1 MRREFHVT
9 AYIIRRLLIAV
20 PILFLASLLTFFL
33 VINSGDP
40 LENLRAKPGISPQV
54 IRNEEIRLGL
64 DKPFVERYTTW
75 AGKFIT
81 GDLGTDMK
89 NRPVWPALWSAIKY
103 TLRLVL
109 IAEFIAFSIGL
120 MVGIVSG
127 VRQYSGFDYSATFI
141 SFLFFSLPVF
151 WFANLLKVF
160 GAIKF
165 NDWLE
170 NPGISLLFAV
180 LVTAFIGGSFW
191 LIGRKREQLRLA
203 KPGAGLKWGGI
214 ALGVTGLVMLSFG
227 LYFRNREYGR
237 FVKTLGSQPRD
248 LADNF
253 GSRLWS
259 YVGHGVLPV
268 VVLFTI
274 SYAGYSRYMRAS
286 MLEQLNAD
294 HVRTARAKGL
304 SETRVIMR
312 HAFRN
317 ALIPIATIATL
328 SWGGLIAGAVITE
341 RVFAWNGMGDF
352 FLDSLANPS
361 PDPNRLLAFVMVTA
375 MATILFNIV
384 ADIIYAF
391 LDPRIRV
398 G

>member
-1 MRREFHVT
+1 MLAFIVRRV
-9 AYIIRRLLIAV
+9 LIAIPV
-20 PILFLASLLTFFL
+20 LFFASLLTFFL
-33 VINSGDP
+33 VTNSGDP
-40 LENLRAKPGISPQV
+40 LEALRVKPGISQQV
-54 IRNEEIRLGL
+54 IRNEEVRLGL
-64 DKPFVERYTTW
+64 DKPFVGRYTTW
-75 AGKFIT
+75 ATSFIR
-81 GDLGTDMK
+81 GDMGLDMK
-89 NRPVWPALWSAIKY
+89 NRPVWPQLWAAIKY
-103 TLRLVL
+103 TMRLVL
-109 IAEFIAFSIGL
+109 IAELLALTIGL
-120 MVGIVSG
+120 MIGIISG
-127 VRQYSGFDYSATFI
+127 VRQYSSFDYSSTFI

-165 NDWLE
+165 NDWLQ
-170 NPGISLLFAV
+170 NPGVSVLMATLITGLIGGLFYFIGKKRERLKISL
-180 LVTAFIGGSFW
+180 
-191 LIGRKREQLRLA
+191 
-203 KPGAGLKWGGI
+203 PGAGFKWAGS
-214 ALGVTGLVMLSFG
+214 ALTVTALFFVSMV
-227 LYFRNREYGR
+227 LYLQNRTFGR
-237 FVKTLGSQPRD
+237 FVKTLGSEPRV
-248 LADNF
+248 LAE
-253 GSRLWS
+253 SLPQRLWG

-304 SETRVIMR
+304 SETRVILR

-317 ALIPIATIATL
+317 ALIPIATVATL

-361 PDPNRLLAFVMVTA
+361 PDPNRLLAFVMITA
-375 MATILFNIV
+375 TATILFNIV
-384 ADIIYAF
+384 ADIIYAL

-398 G
+398 S

>member
-1 MRREFHVT
+1 MT
-9 AYIIRRLLIAV
+9 AFIIRRLLIAV
-20 PILFLASLLTFFL
+20 PVLFLASIFTFFL

-54 IRNEEIRLGL
+54 IRNEEVRLGL
-64 DKPFVERYTTW
+64 DKPFVERYTDW
-75 AGKFIT
+75 ATKFVK
-81 GDLGTDMK
+81 GDMGTDMK
-89 NRPVWPALWSAIKY
+89 NRPVWPQLWSAIKY

-109 IAEFIAFSIGL
+109 IAELIAITIGL
-120 MVGIVSG
+120 MIGIVSG
-127 VRQYSGFDYSATFI
+127 VRQYSGFDYSTTFI

-170 NPGISLLFAV
+170 NPGISVGFAV
-180 LVTAFIGGSFW
+180 VITAFFGGSFY

-203 KPGAGLKWGGI
+203 RPGAGLKWGGI
-214 ALGVTGLVMLSFG
+214 SLGVTALAMLSAMF
-227 LYFRNREYGR
+227 YFKNRGYDR

-248 LADNF
+248 LADSF
-253 GSRLWS
+253 PSRLWS
-259 YVGHGVLPV
+259 YVGHGLLPV
-268 VVLFTI
+268 IVLFTI

-286 MLEQLNAD
+286 VLEQLNAD
-294 HVRTARAKGL
+294 HVRTARAKGI
-304 SETRVIMR
+304 SESRVILR

-361 PDPNRLLAFVMVTA
+361 PDPNRLLAFVMITA
-375 MATILFNIV
+375 TATIIFNII
-384 ADIIYAF
+384 ADIIYAV

-398 G
+398 S